1 MNHHLVL
8 VPGFGGFDA
17 LGTLRYYEGVTR
29 VLERTSL
36 VLHYFPNL
44 PTASVRTRAEQLIS
58 FLDERWR
65 RKEIRAGDE
74 IHMVGHSTGG
84 LDLRQLLLLY
94 RELEGSKDL
103 RREGSALEVLSHIR
117 SVQFLST
124 PQRGTNLVRRMN
136 QPLVRSLLIRP
147 LLRAFYESVRG
158 LRERGTSESS
168 RLLRLVL
175 LRGKRVESDNWVD
188 ALLDTM
194 QGCYSREGAFPSAL
208 ARASYFELQRW
219 LLHMASDSSALSDLS
234 PVRLGDAPP
243 SPSHEDD
250 PEGERRFLVEHGIRY
265 ASIVTV
271 AQPRSEHWFNLF
283 NRLHALTAESPD
295 SRLGP
300 PRAVRKLL
308 EPRATRM
315 LSLADNDG
323 LVNTVSQV
331 WPDASSCFLVEADHG
346 DVIGHFQ
353 SDRADDTHGAYRR
366 YDLLNSS
373 SGFDRPAFD
382 ALWFRIAAFVEGH
395 AYDDVALS
403 LGYAPVGRGTTEERA
418 GERVLQ

>member
-1 MNHHLVL
+1 M
-8 VPGFGGFDA
+8 
-17 LGTLRYYEGVTR
+17 
-29 VLERTSL
+29 
-36 VLHYFPNL
+36 
-44 PTASVRTRAEQLIS
+44 
-58 FLDERWR
+58 
-65 RKEIRAGDE
+65 
-74 IHMVGHSTGG
+74 GHSTGG
-84 LDLRQLLLLY
+84 LDLRQLLLRY
-94 RELEGSKDL
+94 RELEGAKDP
-103 RREGSALEVLSHIR
+103 RWI
-117 SVQFLST
+117 
-124 PQRGTNLVRRMN
+124 N
-136 QPLVRSLLIRP
+136 
-147 LLRAFYESVRG
+147 
-158 LRERGTSESS
+158 
-168 RLLRLVL
+168 
-175 LRGKRVESDNWVD
+175 

-194 QGCYSREGAFPSAL
+194 QGCYSHDGAHSRAL
-208 ARASYFELQRW
+208 ARASYFELLRW

-243 SPSHEDD
+243 SPAHEDD

-331 WPDASSCFLVEADHG
+331 WPDAASCYLVDADHA
-346 DVIGHFQ
+346 DVIGHYQ
-353 SDRADDTHGAYRR
+353 AETAGDTHGAFKR

-373 SGFDRPAFD
+373 SGFDERAFTE
-382 ALWFRIAAFVEGH
+382 LWTRIASFAEGY
-395 AYDDVALS
+395 AYD
-403 LGYAPVGRGTTEERA
+403 
-418 GERVLQ
+418 ERVRTTRRSSGAPG